1 VAGVIR
7 ESPAFNFMIIWKF
20 KNGGS
25 ITMKETECDEAFQG
39 TNMDYFMMAGDDEL
53 DGDISQDNVGL
64 PDDEVLD
71 TDDDDDDDELDELD
85 DLDAEGE
92 DSPEKPKNNDE

>member
-1 VAGVIR
+1 
-7 ESPAFNFMIIWKF
+7 
-20 KNGGS
+20 
-25 ITMKETECDEAFQG
+25 MKETECDEAFQG

-71 TDDDDDDDELDELD
+71 TDDDDDDDELEEELD
-85 DLDAEGE
+85 DDLEDDSPK